1 MKENL
6 RVIIWG
12 PGAMGGGMARM
23 LMKKKGVEIVG
34 AIGNRSAGKDF
45 YEHIGVEQ
53 GDFPDLTIG
62 TVEDVLK
69 PGAADIVML
78 ATDSFTKA
86 SFPKMK
92 QILEAKMNCIT
103 TAEEMA
109 YPQAQSPEEAKE
121 LDRIAKENGVTILGT
136 GINPGLIMDL
146 LVLVWTGCMEE
157 VEEITSRRVNSLSP
171 FGELVMHEQGIGIS
185 VEEFEE
191 RKAAGNMAGHVGF
204 AESVQMIADGIGWK
218 LDKFE
223 QHMKPIITDV
233 DRKSPHGFA
242 KAGSLAG
249 IAMTAEGYVDG
260 VPKIFMD
267 HPQQIEPEQVGVTT
281 GDYVQIKGIPEV
293 NMVNSPEIE
302 GGIGTYAMCVN
313 MIPHVINASPGLKTM
328 LDLPCPRAI
337 MGDMRDLIKDKE

>member
-1 MKENL
+1 MKENV

-12 PGAMGGGMARM
+12 PGAMGGGMAKM
-23 LMKKKGVEIVG
+23 LLKKKGVEIVG
-34 AIGNRSAGKDF
+34 AIGNRSKGKDF

-53 GDFPDLTIG
+53 GDNPDLIIG
-62 TVEDVLK
+62 SVEDIIK

-78 ATDSFTKA
+78 ATDSFTKD

-92 QILEAKMNCIT
+92 LILENKMNCIT

-109 YPQAQSPEEAKE
+109 YPKAQSPELAEE
-121 LDRIAKENGVTILGT
+121 LDRLAKENGVTLLGT

-146 LVLVWTGCMEE
+146 LVLVWTGCMED

-191 RKAAGNMAGHVGF
+191 RKAAGKMTGHVGF
-204 AESVQMIADGIGWK
+204 AESVQMIADGIGWEI
-218 LDKFE
+218 DKFE
-223 QHMKPIITDV
+223 QDMKPIITEV

-242 KAGSLAG
+242 KAGNLAG

-260 VPKIFMD
+260 VARIHMD
-267 HPQQIEPEQVGVTT
+267 HPQQIEPEQVGIST
-281 GDYVQIKGIPEV
+281 GDYVIIKGSPNV
-293 NMVNSPEIE
+293 NMANSPEIE

-313 MIPHVINASPGLKTM
+313 MIPQVLNSKPGLKTM

-337 MGDMRDLIKDKE
+337 MGDMRDLIEE